1 MPTASSGHVA
11 MEGPVGSRLL
21 PTPEPNPGDV
31 LLIGQEASMQFAG
44 DRRIRFRVISVD
56 RKPTYDGWI
65 WLTGYVIDE
74 RGEAAERRE
83 IFVQRDGLY
92 RLAKRQST

>member
-1 MPTASSGHVA
+1 MSSGHVA
-11 MEGPVGSRLL
+11 MEGPVDSRLL
-21 PTPEPNPGDV
+21 PTPEPNAGDV

-44 DRRIRFRVISVD
+44 NRRIRFRVISVD

-74 RGEAAERRE
+74 RGYAAERRE

-92 RLAKRQST
+92 LLAKRQST